1 MDMYCMPK
9 KQIKMLILI
18 MHFYH
23 RASIIINQG
32 VPIYKLRELLV
43 VNELNRMKS
52 KIDNKKIEEF
62 DLLMSRIDEE
72 MDALVS

>member
-1 MDMYCMPK
+1 M
-9 KQIKMLILI
+9 Q
-18 MHFYH
+18 FYH

-43 VNELNRMKS
+43 VNEINRMKS